1 MAINWRRAM
10 TQDPAYTAPP
20 QYRRAG
26 DRSGVANIGGE
37 PSWRGRRQPG
47 FEAANTRAPAGTG
60 FGQAVQGTAGNVRD
74 WFGGLG
80 LGSLARR
87 GLGSIGQN
95 IEDHRAL
102 NEYYAGQ
109 PGAKNQAFWRE
120 AGYNYGLPGVDEF
133 GISTE
138 RPSARQFGKTDTGTS
153 WGQAKKYFDKAGISD
168 KNLENFFNPESK
180 FYGREGYLSGQARD
194 QDAFKTG
201 MSFIKNAKA
210 TANLRKRLESQQAVG
225 DPFASGIAEEGGGG
239 PSYPTGPIS
248 AIDYGDPNLDDILY
262 GEPTGEPTGEPEDI
276 FGNLPEPG
284 IYGRPDWDDLDGI
297 YDFERQRQKA
307 AFSPK
312 LLAEDRVHPTIPLGH
327 RTFTASPIE
336 VDYPFG
342 LDDDISPLPLG
353 SNAALAAR
361 GYWEPNI
368 TPIFEDDEELT
379 PTQLYNPR
387 VR

>member
-10 TQDPAYTAPP
+10 TQDRAYTAPP
-20 QYRRAG
+20 QYRRAD
-26 DRSGVANIGGE
+26 DRSG
-37 PSWRGRRQPG
+37 
-47 FEAANTRAPAGTG
+47 AANVGPTQPTNWRRAMTQDRAYTAPSPRGTG
-60 FGQAVQGTAGNVRD
+60 LGQAVRGVGRD
-74 WFGGLG
+74 AKNWFHGLG
-80 LGSLARR
+80 LGSLAHKA
-87 GLGSIGQN
+87 LGSMGQN
-95 IEDHRAL
+95 IEDHRYL
-102 NEYYAGQ
+102 DSILDRDE
-109 PGAKNQAFWRE
+109 KNRAFWNQSMI
-120 AGYNYGLPGVDEF
+120 NYETPVDAR
-133 GISTE
+133 SE
-138 RPSARQFGKTDTGTS
+138 RPSAMQFGETGTGTS
-153 WGQAKKYFDKAGISD
+153 LGQAGKYFQQAGLTQNDLDKFLGAVD
-168 KNLENFFNPESK
+168 SK
-180 FYGREGYLSGQARD
+180 WKGNEAWLSSQARD

-225 DPFASGIAEEGGGG
+225 DPFASGIAEEGGSPI

-262 GEPTGEPTGEPEDI
+262 GEPTGEPEDI
-276 FGNLPEPG
+276 FGNIPEPG
-284 IYGRPDWDDLDGI
+284 IYGRPDWDDLDSI

-368 TPIFEDDEELT
+368 TPIFEDDEELI
-379 PTQLYNPR
+379 PSQLYNPR
-387 VR
+387 IR